1 MANYIKYSEATPPLP
16 PGVTYENDP
25 VNGPRFVAHWLEVS
39 EDGERPRR
47 LAFSVVNWGEDLAL
61 LRAKQLAEKQRK
73 TTPPRFYKGAALPVG
88 SKLIEGDGE
97 RSTKLRVRC
106 KGHAKRYDVDLIGI
120 DEAVR
125 RGNIFLDKILSS

>member
-1 MANYIKYSEATPPLP
+1 MANYIEYSEATPPLP
-16 PGVTYENDP
+16 PGVTYEIDP
-25 VNGPRFVAHWLEVS
+25 INGARYVAHWVEVT
-39 EDGERPRR
+39 EDGDRPRR

-73 TTPPRFYKGAALPVG
+73 TSPLKFYKGAALPAG
-88 SKLIEGDGE
+88 SILVEGDGE

-106 KGHAKRYDVDLIGI
+106 KGYAKRYDVDLIGI

-125 RGNIFLDKILSS
+125 RGNIFRDKILSS